1 MARYIK
7 VNPLVAD
14 FLNLCNDRN
23 TVKDGNYLLWQ
34 ADMLRFGPLTQLTE
48 TLKQIGGLALMPHE
62 AKEEQDGTVVRD
74 LPIAEDPRFVYSNSV
89 NTEGDNS
96 PEATEATD
104 RPQETED
111 PQPSV
116 DTGDNNSAET
126 TEGVQEAGASSSE
139 SGEDG
144 QVVNTRQQTD
154 EPEANKEEKEVEHE

>member
-14 FLNLCNDRN
+14 YLNLCNDRN

-74 LPIAEDPRFVYSNSV
+74 LPIAEDPRFVYGNSV
-89 NTEGDNS
+89 NTQGDNS
-96 PEATEATD
+96 TQTTEGV
-104 RPQETED
+104 QETED

-116 DTGDNNSAET
+116 DTWDNNSAET
-126 TEGVQEAGASSSE
+126 TEGVQGAGASSSE
-139 SGEDG
+139 SEEDG
-144 QVVNTRQQTD
+144 QVVNTEHQTD
-154 EPEANKEEKEVEHE
+154 KPEANKEEKEVEHE

>member
-14 FLNLCNDRN
+14 YLNLCNDRN

-74 LPIAEDPRFVYSNSV
+74 LPIAEDPRFVYGNSV
-89 NTEGDNS
+89 NTQGDNS
-96 PEATEATD
+96 TQTTEGV
-104 RPQETED
+104 QETED

-126 TEGVQEAGASSSE
+126 TEEVQGAGAFSSE
-139 SGEDG
+139 SEEDD
-144 QVVNTRQQTD
+144 QVVNTEQQTD
-154 EPEANKEEKEVEHE
+154 KPEANKEEKEVEHE

>member
-14 FLNLCNDRN
+14 YLNLCNDRN

-74 LPIAEDPRFVYSNSV
+74 LPIAEDPRFVYGNSV
-89 NTEGDNS
+89 NTQRDNS
-96 PEATEATD
+96 TQTTEVV
-104 RPQETED
+104 QETED

-126 TEGVQEAGASSSE
+126 TEGVQGAGASSSE
-139 SGEDG
+139 SEEDG
-144 QVVNTRQQTD
+144 QVVNTEKQTD
-154 EPEANKEEKEVEHE
+154 KPEANKEEKEVEHE

>member
-14 FLNLCNDRN
+14 YLNLCNDRN

-74 LPIAEDPRFVYSNSV
+74 LPIAEDPRFVYGNSV

-96 PEATEATD
+96 TQTTEGV
-104 RPQETED
+104 QETED

-126 TEGVQEAGASSSE
+126 TEGVQGAGASSSE
-139 SGEDG
+139 SEEDG
-144 QVVNTRQQTD
+144 QVVNTEHQTD
-154 EPEANKEEKEVEHE
+154 KPEANKEEKEVEHE

>member
-14 FLNLCNDRN
+14 YLNLCNDRN

-34 ADMLRFGPLTQLTE
+34 ADMLRFGPLTQLAD

-62 AKEEQDGTVVRD
+62 AKEEQDGIVVRD
-74 LPIAEDPRFVYSNSV
+74 LPIAEDPRFVYGNSV
-89 NTEGDNS
+89 NTEGGNS
-96 PEATEATD
+96 SEATD
-104 RPQETED
+104 GPQETED
-111 PQPSV
+111 LRPSINA
-116 DTGDNNSAET
+116 GDNNSSET
-126 TEGVQEAGASSSE
+126 TEGVQEAESSSSE

-144 QVVNTRQQTD
+144 QVVNTKQQTD

>member
-14 FLNLCNDRN
+14 YLNLCNDRN

-74 LPIAEDPRFVYSNSV
+74 LPIAENTRFVYGNSV
-89 NTEGDNS
+89 NTQGDNS
-96 PEATEATD
+96 TQTTEGV
-104 RPQETED
+104 QETED

-126 TEGVQEAGASSSE
+126 TEGVQVAGASSSE
-139 SGEDG
+139 SEEDG
-144 QVVNTRQQTD
+144 QVVNTEQQTD
-154 EPEANKEEKEVEHE
+154 KPEANKEEKEVEHE

>member
-14 FLNLCNDRN
+14 YLNLCNDRN

-74 LPIAEDPRFVYSNSV
+74 LPIAEDPRFVYGNSV
-89 NTEGDNS
+89 NTQGDNS
-96 PEATEATD
+96 TQTTEGV
-104 RPQETED
+104 QETED
-111 PQPSV
+111 LQPSV

-126 TEGVQEAGASSSE
+126 TEGVQGSGASSSDSE
-139 SGEDG
+139 EDG
-144 QVVNTRQQTD
+144 QVVNTEQQTD
-154 EPEANKEEKEVEHE
+154 KPEANKEEKEVEHE

>member
-14 FLNLCNDRN
+14 YLNLCNDRN

-74 LPIAEDPRFVYSNSV
+74 LPIAEDPRFVYGNSV

-96 PEATEATD
+96 TQTTEGV
-104 RPQETED
+104 QETED

-126 TEGVQEAGASSSE
+126 TEGVQVAGASSSE
-139 SGEDG
+139 SEEDG
-144 QVVNTRQQTD
+144 QVVNTEQQTD
-154 EPEANKEEKEVEHE
+154 NPEANKEEKEVEHE

>member
-14 FLNLCNDRN
+14 YLNLCNDRN

-74 LPIAEDPRFVYSNSV
+74 LPIAEDPRFVYGNSV

-96 PEATEATD
+96 TQTTEEV
-104 RPQETED
+104 QETEY

-126 TEGVQEAGASSSE
+126 TEGVQGAGASSSE
-139 SGEDG
+139 SEEDG
-144 QVVNTRQQTD
+144 QVVNTEQQTD
-154 EPEANKEEKEVEHE
+154 KPEANKEEKEVEHE

>member
-14 FLNLCNDRN
+14 YLNLCNDRN

-74 LPIAEDPRFVYSNSV
+74 LPIAEDPRL
-89 NTEGDNS
+89 E
-96 PEATEATD
+96 
-104 RPQETED
+104 
-111 PQPSV
+111 
-116 DTGDNNSAET
+116 
-126 TEGVQEAGASSSE
+126 
-139 SGEDG
+139 
-144 QVVNTRQQTD
+144 
-154 EPEANKEEKEVEHE
+154 

>member
-14 FLNLCNDRN
+14 YLNLCNDRN

-74 LPIAEDPRFVYSNSV
+74 LPIAEDPRFVYGNSV

-96 PEATEATD
+96 TQTTEGV
-104 RPQETED
+104 QETED

-126 TEGVQEAGASSSE
+126 TEGVQGAGASSSE
-139 SGEDG
+139 SEEDG
-144 QVVNTRQQTD
+144 QVINTEQQTD
-154 EPEANKEEKEVEHE
+154 KPEANKEEKEVEHE

>member
-14 FLNLCNDRN
+14 YLNLCNDRN

-74 LPIAEDPRFVYSNSV
+74 LPIAEDPRFVYGNSV
-89 NTEGDNS
+89 NTQGDNS
-96 PEATEATD
+96 TQTTEGV
-104 RPQETED
+104 QETED

-116 DTGDNNSAET
+116 DTGHNNSAET
-126 TEGVQEAGASSSE
+126 TEGVQGAGASSSE
-139 SGEDG
+139 SEEDG
-144 QVVNTRQQTD
+144 QVVNTEQQTD
-154 EPEANKEEKEVEHE
+154 KPEANKEEKEVEHE

>member
-14 FLNLCNDRN
+14 YLNLCNDRN
-23 TVKDGNYLLWQ
+23 TVMDGNYLLWQ

-74 LPIAEDPRFVYSNSV
+74 LPIAEDPRFVYGNSV
-89 NTEGDNS
+89 NTEVDNS
-96 PEATEATD
+96 TQTTEEV
-104 RPQETED
+104 QETED

-126 TEGVQEAGASSSE
+126 TEGVQGAGASSSE
-139 SGEDG
+139 SDEDG
-144 QVVNTRQQTD
+144 QVVNTEQQTD
-154 EPEANKEEKEVEHE
+154 KHEANKEEKEVEHE

>member
-14 FLNLCNDRN
+14 YLNLCNDRN

-48 TLKQIGGLALMPHE
+48 ILKQIGGLALMPHE

-74 LPIAEDPRFVYSNSV
+74 LPIAEDPRFVYGNSV
-89 NTEGDNS
+89 NTQGDNS
-96 PEATEATD
+96 TQTTEGV
-104 RPQETED
+104 QETED

-116 DTGDNNSAET
+116 DTWDNNSAET
-126 TEGVQEAGASSSE
+126 TEGVQGSGASSSDSE
-139 SGEDG
+139 EDG
-144 QVVNTRQQTD
+144 QVVNTEQQTD
-154 EPEANKEEKEVEHE
+154 KPEANKEEKEVEHE

>member
-14 FLNLCNDRN
+14 YLNLCNDRN

-74 LPIAEDPRFVYSNSV
+74 LPIAEDPRFVYGNSV
-89 NTEGDNS
+89 NTQGDNS
-96 PEATEATD
+96 TQTTEGV
-104 RPQETED
+104 QETED
-111 PQPSV
+111 LQPSV
-116 DTGDNNSAET
+116 DTGDNNSSET
-126 TEGVQEAGASSSE
+126 TEGVQEPGASSSE
-139 SGEDG
+139 SEEDG
-144 QVVNTRQQTD
+144 QVVNTEQQTD
-154 EPEANKEEKEVEHE
+154 KPEANKEEKEVEHE